1 MTEQSSPPRW
11 GRDIEVTTALGYPCR
26 MYTPRPRALAELLL
40 DARRWRGRE
49 FIVQG
54 EQRLSFEAFEAA
66 VAGAAQRLRE
76 AGLGQGGRV
85 FLHGNNRVGW
95 LLGFWAA
102 QVLGAATVLGNT
114 FWSDGETEAALD
126 KARPGLVVTD
136 RAPDEALFQG
146 RRVVGFDALEA
157 EIGAGDGAELPSC
170 DVDGEDLAIV
180 MFSSGTMGAATGVK
194 MTHRGVIANI
204 HNVLALTG
212 RLPDELPNDLTK
224 GGQGTVSLLASPLF
238 HLAGIQIQ
246 INTLLTGG
254 KLVFLDGRFE
264 PAGAL
269 RVIERER
276 VRVWGGIPAMVARVI
291 DAPGFADFDTS
302 SVASISMGGAAIT
315 QELRDKI
322 AAAFPATAKRV
333 GSLYGCT
340 EAGGVLAA
348 GSGRDTDGKPGC
360 VGRAL
365 PVVELR
371 IDKPDGEGVGEIVAR
386 TPTLTAGFLGDDTPP
401 ADAEGWVRSGDLG
414 RLDGDGFLYVVGRSK
429 DIIIR
434 GGENIAAGH
443 VEKQLLSHPDV
454 LEAAVVAVPDDEL
467 GEEVGARL
475 VLAAPDA
482 VTEADLAD
490 YLSGRLGRFEI
501 PTHWRFGTEPLPLN
515 PSGKVDKGRIVAEW
529 DGSADG

>member
-1 MTEQSSPPRW
+1 MTSETANRRW
-11 GRDIEVTTALGYPCR
+11 GRDIEVTEALGYPCR
-26 MYTPRPRALAELLL
+26 MYTPRPRALAELLI

-54 EQRLSFEAFEAA
+54 DLRLSFEAFETA
-66 VAGAAQRLRE
+66 VAGAAERLRD
-76 AGLGQGGRV
+76 AGLRQGGRV
-85 FLHGNNRVGW
+85 FLHGYNRVGW

-102 QVLGAATVLGNT
+102 QVLGAATVLGNA
-114 FWSDGETEAALD
+114 FWSDAEIEAAMQ
-126 KARPGLVVTD
+126 KAAPDLIVTD
-136 RAPDEALFQG
+136 RAADEVLFHG
-146 RRVVGFDALEA
+146 RGVVGFDDLEA
-157 EIGAGDGAELPSC
+157 EIGRDGSTELSIA

-180 MFSSGTMGAATGVK
+180 MFSSGTMGAATGVL
-194 MTHRGVIANI
+194 MPHRGVIANI

-212 RLPDELPNDLTK
+212 RLPDELPPA
-224 GGQGTVSLLASPLF
+224 GQGTVSLLASPLF

-254 KLVFLDGRFE
+254 KLVFLEGKFE
-264 PAGAL
+264 PVSAL

-276 VRVWGGIPAMVARVI
+276 VRVWGGIPAMVTRVI
-291 DAPGFADFDTS
+291 DEPTFADYDTS

-315 QELRDKI
+315 QELRDRI
-322 AAAFPATAKRV
+322 VVAFPATAKRV

-371 IDKPDGEGVGEIVAR
+371 IDKPDSDGVGEIVAR
-386 TPTLTAGFLGDDTPP
+386 TPTLIAGFLGDDTPP
-401 ADAEGWVRSGDLG
+401 CDEEGWVRSGDLG
-414 RLDGDGFLYVVGRSK
+414 RLDEEGFLYVVGRSK

-443 VEKQLLSHPDV
+443 VEKQLLAHPDV
-454 LEAAVVAVPDDEL
+454 LDAAVVAIPHDEL
-467 GEEVGARL
+467 GEEVGARI
-475 VLAAPDA
+475 VLARPDA
-482 VTEADLAD
+482 AGAAALTDFLE
-490 YLSGRLGRFEI
+490 GRLGRFEI
-501 PTHWRFGTEPLPLN
+501 PTQWRLGTDPLPLN

-529 DGSADG
+529 QAL